1 MPTLDKL
8 FWHECRE
15 LKFLKKIEEIIQ
27 SYPKK
32 WAESTEQ
39 MTSDKLKLCRRELGE
54 SVLKIDEEEGWQGCY
69 ELRNVWNKKQ
79 KKIEF
84 VFRLV
89 KISVDSINERKNDF
103 KNVRMFQSNH
113 FFLIICLYV
122 FLPYLFIYVIY

>member
-15 LKFLKKIEEIIQ
+15 LKFLKKIEEIIR

-113 FFLIICLYV
+113 FF
-122 FLPYLFIYVIY
+122 